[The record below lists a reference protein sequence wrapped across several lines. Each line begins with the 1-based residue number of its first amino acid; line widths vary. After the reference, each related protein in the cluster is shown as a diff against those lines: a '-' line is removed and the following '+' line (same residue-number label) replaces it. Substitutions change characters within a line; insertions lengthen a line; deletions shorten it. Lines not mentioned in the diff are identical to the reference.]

1 MRNRLSAI
9 WGVAFLLYGIAEW
22 LDLGAIWKIPI
33 GVATF
38 ACVILMVADSQ
49 KRSES
54 HVTLNLHD
62 LPSADNSV
70 SP

>member
-1 MRNRLSAI
+1 VRNRLSAI

-33 GVATF
+33 AVASF
-38 ACVILMVADSQ
+38 ACAIMIVADSQ

-54 HVTLNLHD
+54 HVTLNLRG
-62 LPSADNSV
+62 
-70 SP
+70 

>member
-1 MRNRLSAI
+1 VRNRVAGI
-9 WGVAFLLYGIAEW
+9 WGVLFLLQGIAEW
-22 LDLGAIWKIPI
+22 LDLGALWKIPL

-62 LPSADNSV
+62 LPADKPV